1 MFTQENLELK
11 VYLIEG
17 VLMLASSEEEAV
29 KESQLFEEM
38 SEEWAWDEKQGIEE
52 ILRMSL

>member
-17 VLMLASSEEEAV
+17 VLMLSSSEEEAI

-38 SEEWAWDEKQGIEE
+38 NEEWAWDEKQGIEE
-52 ILRMSL
+52 ILRMNL